1 MILPTKYI
9 RIENSLMGIGAELI
23 TRLEQPRTISSLWE
37 QMKVVKWVNSYEN
50 FILALDFIF
59 LLDLIDFEKGFIRRI
74 EKC

>member
-1 MILPTKYI
+1 
-9 RIENSLMGIGAELI
+9 MGIGAELI

-37 QMKVVKWVNSYEN
+37 QMKVVKGVNSYEN